1 MRYDVTRGNGARTKR
16 PPAAGGRP
24 REEAAR
30 EQSAPA
36 AKPRESGRGA
46 SLPPGLGAAGR
57 GPDYNSRGAARRAD
71 GASPQGREGRCRGG
85 VAGVGRYPLA
95 PSRARRRGSFGGP
108 FPCRPAGRL
117 GAPRGAR
124 PHSRRSPPSRKT
136 GPGPPP
142 PRDLLAGAY
151 SRLGARRWVRAL
163 RAGGR
168 LPRAAGGCGAPAYVL
183 PVPLAVS
190 KLGSGSP
197 RRGGVGSGGARGSG
211 APVRA
216 GRKAPFCC
224 RINKGVG
231 ESWVGKSLKDVLLYW
246 MI

>member
-46 SLPPGLGAAGR
+46 SLPPGLGAVGR

-117 GAPRGAR
+117 GAPGPTRGAPR
-124 PHSRRSPPSRKT
+124 PAEKRGPALPRRAISS
-136 GPGPPP
+136 
-142 PRDLLAGAY
+142 LAPTHG
-151 SRLGARRWVRAL
+151 SGLGGGSGRS
-163 RAGGR
+163 GR

-183 PVPLAVS
+183 PVPPAVS

>member
-46 SLPPGLGAAGR
+46 SLPPGLGAVGR

-117 GAPRGAR
+117 RAPDPTRGAPRPAEKRGPALPRRAISSLAPTHGSGLGGGSGRSGRAAAPGCGRLRGSRLR
-124 PHSRRSPPSRKT
+124 PPGSSGRVEIGQREPPPRRCGFRRSP
-136 GPGPPP
+136 
-142 PRDLLAGAY
+142 
-151 SRLGARRWVRAL
+151 WQ
-163 RAGGR
+163 
-168 LPRAAGGCGAPAYVL
+168 
-183 PVPLAVS
+183 
-190 KLGSGSP
+190 
-197 RRGGVGSGGARGSG
+197 RGS
-211 APVRA
+211 
-216 GRKAPFCC
+216 CQS
-224 RINKGVG
+224 G
-231 ESWVGKSLKDVLLYW
+231 EKSSVLLQDKQRSW
-246 MI
+246 

>member
-117 GAPRGAR
+117 RAPDPTRGAPRPAEKRGPAL
-124 PHSRRSPPSRKT
+124 PRRAISS
-136 GPGPPP
+136 
-142 PRDLLAGAY
+142 LAPTHG
-151 SRLGARRWVRAL
+151 SGLGGGSGRS
-163 RAGGR
+163 GR

>member
-1 MRYDVTRGNGARTKR
+1 MHYDVTRGNGARTKR

-30 EQSAPA
+30 ERSAPA
-36 AKPRESGRGA
+36 AKPRESGRGT
-46 SLPPGLGAAGR
+46 SLPPGPGAAGR
-57 GPDYNSRGAARRAD
+57 GPNYNSRGAARRAD

-85 VAGVGRYPLA
+85 VAGVARYPLA
-95 PSRARRRGSFGGP
+95 PSRALRCGSSRGP
-108 FPCRPAGRL
+108 LPPPAR
-117 GAPRGAR
+117 GAPLAALAAQPKNGAR
-124 PHSRRSPPSRKT
+124 PFPAARSPRWRLLTARGSAV
-136 GPGPPP
+136 GPGVP
-142 PRDLLAGAY
+142 
-151 SRLGARRWVRAL
+151 
-163 RAGGR
+163 GGR
-168 LPRAAGGCGAPAYVL
+168 LPRAAGACEALACVL
-183 PVPLAVS
+183 PVPLTVS

-197 RRGGVGSGGARGSG
+197 RRGGVGSGGAGGCG

-216 GRKAPFCC
+216 GRNPPFCC